1 MQWPGWSWGHISFI
15 LISPYSTENWHV
27 PWWHVT
33 HHSIYMGLFFC
44 PECLISAWFHAP
56 FLRFPGHGVLVQIP
70 ADLTPSLFYCKDVLG
85 IRTVRLDSST
95 GGDMKKWPQR
105 QGLHLANLFKILS
118 RGFSKRT
125 WFAGLNDEAINT
137 QHIKLSTLFV
147 LAVISS
153 VMMAGTDLMKQ
164 PKYLCT
170 QRKRGRTGQGRQARL
185 ANVTHISPRTQLFL
199 MLFSW
204 TVQVFL
210 KKKKKRKKNLYE
222 ILAPF
227 LVSLK
232 NLSEKPFFIL
242 KTFSNLS

>member
-1 MQWPGWSWGHISFI
+1 M
-15 LISPYSTENWHV
+15 
-27 PWWHVT
+27 
-33 HHSIYMGLFFC
+33 
-44 PECLISAWFHAP
+44 
-56 FLRFPGHGVLVQIP
+56 
-70 ADLTPSLFYCKDVLG
+70 
-85 IRTVRLDSST
+85 
-95 GGDMKKWPQR
+95 GGDTKKWPQR

-118 RGFSKRT
+118 RGFSERT

-137 QHIKLSTLFV
+137 QHIKLSSLFV

-170 QRKRGRTGQGRQARL
+170 QRKRGRTGRGRQARL
-185 ANVTHISPRTQLFL
+185 ANITHISPRTQLFL

-204 TVQVFL
+204 IVQVFL
-210 KKKKKRKKNLYE
+210 KKKKKKGKKNLYE

-227 LVSLK
+227 LISLK